1 MRTSLRAAAMLCLS
15 QETLYGSA
23 LDNSMPAWAEELWR
37 ARSWSVSEDPNV
49 RSAWDAASRLWQQEP
64 WSQSCTLER
73 VDLPSDALLDQGMLG
88 RAPFIAAVPLERNQR
103 LRDMLQRR
111 ELVTAMGNATCTPTA
126 ASSDRG
132 DTEMMTVAE
141 YVEEWLS
148 REVSRNASEN
158 RYIFGEFGEEWGP
171 YRDAYVL
178 PPCERCTRDLVAVTI
193 GLGGLYSG
201 APWHGHGAA
210 FVEVLHG
217 AKHFSFLPPSDPA
230 KKAVDVSVRG
240 LSQLHWHREK
250 REKLAREGYLTGLIE
265 CTVFPG
271 ELLFFPPNWFHGVT
285 NAGQHTAFVSTFLS

>member
-1 MRTSLRAAAMLCLS
+1 VHSRPCGFRCASSLPLNLVSLCADSTSGPSVVAACLS
-15 QETLYGSA
+15 SFSAICSTLASFSSLLTSRRRTNSIP
-23 LDNSMPAWAEELWR
+23 LDFLH
-37 ARSWSVSEDPNV
+37 VF
-49 RSAWDAASRLWQQEP
+49 Q
-64 WSQSCTLER
+64 
-73 VDLPSDALLDQGMLG
+73 
-88 RAPFIAAVPLERNQR
+88 
-103 LRDMLQRR
+103 
-111 ELVTAMGNATCTPTA
+111 
-126 ASSDRG
+126 
-132 DTEMMTVAE
+132 
-141 YVEEWLS
+141 
-148 REVSRNASEN
+148 
-158 RYIFGEFGEEWGP
+158 
-171 YRDAYVL
+171 
-178 PPCERCTRDLVAVTI
+178 AVTI